1 MIVKYP
7 CLLSD
12 VTVNIFPSGKCG
24 SLEVNVTEGVVC
36 AGVKEG
42 GEKACVGDQGGPLMA
57 SDPQNNAA
65 MSLVGVARQAVL
77 SSYN

>member
-1 MIVKYP
+1 M
-7 CLLSD
+7 
-12 VTVNIFPSGKCG
+12 
-24 SLEVNVTEGVVC
+24 TEGVVC

-42 GEKACVGDQGGPLMA
+42 GEEACVGDQGGPLMA

-77 SSYN
+77 SSNN